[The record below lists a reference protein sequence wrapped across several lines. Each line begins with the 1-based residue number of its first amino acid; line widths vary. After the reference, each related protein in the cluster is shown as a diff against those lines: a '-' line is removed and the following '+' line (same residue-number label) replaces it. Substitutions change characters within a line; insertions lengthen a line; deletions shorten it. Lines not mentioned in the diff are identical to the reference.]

1 MTRIPNDFGNENC
14 QCSRQATGGV
24 SLMQEGIELTE
35 APEEPPALVEMQEAL
50 AGPLAT
56 PICMRLGRT
65 RGSNTGMTHTH
76 TKDDILYTII
86 YILYEIYIYIYQQ
99 SMTL

>member
-65 RGSNTGMTHTH
+65 RGSNTGMTHTQRM
-76 TKDDILYTII
+76 IY
-86 YILYEIYIYIYQQ
+86 YILLYIYYMKYIFTYTN
-99 SMTL
+99 SL

>member
-65 RGSNTGMTHTH
+65 RGSNTGMTHT
-76 TKDDILYTII
+76 KDDILYTII
-86 YILYEIYIYIYQQ
+86 YIYIYYMKYIFIYTN
-99 SMTL
+99 SL

>member
-65 RGSNTGMTHTH
+65 RGSNTGMTHT
-76 TKDDILYTII
+76 KDDILYTII
-86 YILYEIYIYIYQQ
+86 YIYII
-99 SMTL
+99 

>member
-65 RGSNTGMTHTH
+65 RGSNTGMTHT
-76 TKDDILYTII
+76 KDDILYTII